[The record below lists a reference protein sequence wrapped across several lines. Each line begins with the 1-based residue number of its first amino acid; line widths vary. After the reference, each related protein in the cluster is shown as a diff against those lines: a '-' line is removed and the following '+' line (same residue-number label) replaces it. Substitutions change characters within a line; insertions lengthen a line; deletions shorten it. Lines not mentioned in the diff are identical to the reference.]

1 MRNFKQKTPG
11 QSVWTMAIMNFRI
24 LIAESQLPVAD
35 LHMIQHEQK
44 LSNPFRQ
51 GTHATITG
59 AVEKA
64 VFETSH
70 PQDEGSKNKEC
81 PEGPR
86 KFLQIGML

>member
-1 MRNFKQKTPG
+1 MD
-11 QSVWTMAIMNFRI
+11 AD
-24 LIAESQLPVAD
+24 QL
-35 LHMIQHEQK
+35 LFFHMIHHEQK

-70 PQDEGSKNKEC
+70 PQDEGSKK
-81 PEGPR
+81 
-86 KFLQIGML
+86 QGMS